1 MTSLRWLSI
10 LRDCLFY
17 QNVVFRIYLF
27 VTDPAAKLN
36 IKRKNT
42 FFGWYIYVS
51 FLGST
56 KTAESAKE
64 SSVDTFFGWYGQL
77 TLNRKINQFIASV
90 SVTDCPSK
98 EGNVTWRQT
107 SACSQCPPLHWGGG
121 HICPIL
127 VVTHL
132 FKLYLYVSFLS
143 FLPLATGGDSE

>member
-1 MTSLRWLSI
+1 MTSVCWLSI
-10 LRDCLFY
+10 RRDCLFY
-17 QNVVFRIYLF
+17 QNVLSRIYLF

-36 IKRKNT
+36 VKRKNT
-42 FFGWYIYVS
+42 FFGWNIYVS

-77 TLNRKINQFIASV
+77 TLYRKINQFIESV

-121 HICPIL
+121 SYFSIL

-132 FKLYLYVSFLS
+132 FKLYLYVSLS